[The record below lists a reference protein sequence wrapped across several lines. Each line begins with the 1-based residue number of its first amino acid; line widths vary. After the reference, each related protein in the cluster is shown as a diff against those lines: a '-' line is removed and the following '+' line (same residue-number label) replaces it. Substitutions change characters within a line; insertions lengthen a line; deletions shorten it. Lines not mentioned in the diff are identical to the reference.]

1 MWLGLHQSSLPNAA
15 KGYSSIHLE
24 NLGKEKKDKK
34 IRQGAKR
41 MLVLSCAALSVSSS
55 RLPAVSTSD
64 RLPAGSAGHLLL
76 DRRTALRLPFA
87 AAVSAAAALRPS
99 PAAAIDLTLDVSGLR
114 WADIR
119 QGVGGVP
126 RDGERVTVDYMM
138 TRNIGVTPMAGGKI
152 YSTKDS
158 QQPFSWVLGDG
169 SVIEGLDMAVLGR
182 GGIPPM
188 KPGGIRRVLIP
199 QQLGYGVGRGVFQAR
214 PPRASTV
221 AASRSARLRTP
232 AADPCLRR
240 PQDNTAARV
249 GVRSLLPVPPVGF
262 EWRDKQEASSAA
274 SRLDSRLQL
283 GHLSRTLAVG
293 GCRQRIRALQ
303 GASAQT
309 RCATPL
315 PAAPQQT
322 PLAVGPVHERD
333 APRRAGPAAGRDPEA
348 AGCGAGGCSGERSRD
363 GRCGPAEQPER
374 SNVIKASSADRRW
387 RLLRKNASRSFRFGI
402 FGSVRCLAAGW

>member
-1 MWLGLHQSSLPNAA
+1 
-15 KGYSSIHLE
+15 
-24 NLGKEKKDKK
+24 
-34 IRQGAKR
+34 

-55 RLPAVSTSD
+55 RLPAVSTSV

-199 QQLGYGVGRGVFQAR
+199 QQLGYGVGRGVFQ
-214 PPRASTV
+214 
-221 AASRSARLRTP
+221 
-232 AADPCLRR
+232 
-240 PQDNTAARV
+240 DNTAARV

-262 EWRDKQEASSAA
+262 EWRDKQGDVVNAYARFKDLYMNEM
-274 SRLDSRLQL
+274 RLDEPGLLLDVILRPQD
-283 GHLSRTLAVG
+283 
-293 GCRQRIRALQ
+293 
-303 GASAQT
+303 
-309 RCATPL
+309 
-315 PAAPQQT
+315 AA
-322 PLAVGPVHERD
+322 
-333 APRRAGPAAGRDPEA
+333 PEA
-348 AGCGAGGCSGERSRD
+348 AAESAVAMGGAA
-363 GRCGPAEQPER
+363 PP
-374 SNVIKASSADRRW
+374 SSPNDQT
-387 RLLRKNASRSFRFGI
+387 
-402 FGSVRCLAAGW
+402 